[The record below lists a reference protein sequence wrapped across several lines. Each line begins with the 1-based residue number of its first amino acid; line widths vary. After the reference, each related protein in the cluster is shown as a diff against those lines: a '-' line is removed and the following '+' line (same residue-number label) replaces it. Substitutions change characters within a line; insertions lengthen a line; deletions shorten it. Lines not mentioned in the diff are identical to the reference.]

1 MKLTLIR
8 HTSVDVP
15 KGICYGKTDVRVSPT
30 YCNEMQQVKKELENK
45 KFDAIFSS
53 PLQRCTKLTSDI
65 FPEANIRIDTRLTE
79 LDFGAWEMVSWDTIY
94 QTRKG
99 KEWFGDYV
107 NTPCFKGES
116 FSGLIKRCESFL
128 TFLRESNLQD
138 IAVFTHSGV
147 IRALLSINQ
156 DITPEDTFYVPIAY
170 GQIIDLNFNQ

>member
-30 YCNEMQQVKKELENK
+30 YSSEMEQVRNGLGHKNFE
-45 KFDAIFSS
+45 AIFSS
-53 PLQRCTKLTSDI
+53 PLQRCTRLASDI
-65 FPEANIRIDTRLTE
+65 FSEANIGIDTRLTE
-79 LDFGAWEMVSWDTIY
+79 LDFGAWEMMSWDTIY

-99 KEWFGDYV
+99 KEWFADYV
-107 NTPCFKGES
+107 NTPCLKGES

-128 TFLRESNLQD
+128 TFLRESNLHD
-138 IAVFTHSGV
+138 IAVFTHAGV

-156 DITPEDTFYVPIAY
+156 DITPEETFYVPVPY